1 MINYQTLAHFKPDVI
16 TAESCPIC
24 LEDFLKSEEA
34 VSHLSGGVKH
44 GFHKKCFS
52 EVIKTAQYAKSLSCP
67 LCKKLI
73 SQKSFLTTFNHI
85 ELSSEKMRTDSWL
98 SNFYDLIRRFSEE
111 TVDYRSWRNDAE
123 VVFEELKALLDNYH
137 LLRIQ
142 HLENTEEFSNCL
154 VLLTWLNG
162 YFLFVRSLAEKTGSV
177 ILIEDN
183 RPIRIVL
190 DQVQT
195 KHVIVLMD
203 NLLKIL
209 ELKKAD
215 IKEDFS
221 KVFCFRLI
229 CSNVKSLFSIGSF
242 IMSFSLARA
251 TQILANKNFTESE
264 QDLIAAFSSSVVSVM
279 TYLSVDKIAKSYFKG
294 ILLSSFKPLSNVQIS
309 FL

>member
-16 TAESCPIC
+16 TAESCSIC
-24 LEDFLKSEEA
+24 LEDFLKSEET
-34 VSHLSGGVKH
+34 VSHLSGEIKH
-44 GFHKKCFS
+44 SFHKKCFS

-98 SNFYDLIRRFSEE
+98 SNLYDLIRRFSEE
-111 TVDYRSWRNDAE
+111 SVDYKSWRNDAE

-142 HLENTEEFSNCL
+142 QLENTEEFSNCL
-154 VLLTWLNG
+154 VLLTWLKG
-162 YFLFVRSLAEKTGSV
+162 YFLFVQSLAEKTGCV

-183 RPIRIVL
+183 RPLRIVL
-190 DQVQT
+190 DLVQR
-195 KHVIVLMD
+195 KHVIVLMN

-209 ELKKAD
+209 ELKKTAV
-215 IKEDFS
+215 KEDFR
-221 KVFCFRLI
+221 KVFCFRLL

-242 IMSFSLARA
+242 IMSFSLARS
-251 TQILANKNFTESE
+251 TQIIANKNFTESQ
-264 QDLIAAFSSSVVSVM
+264 QDLITAFSSSVVSLV
-279 TYLSVDKIAKSYFKG
+279 TYLSVDKIAKSF
-294 ILLSSFKPLSNVQIS
+294 FN
-309 FL
+309 